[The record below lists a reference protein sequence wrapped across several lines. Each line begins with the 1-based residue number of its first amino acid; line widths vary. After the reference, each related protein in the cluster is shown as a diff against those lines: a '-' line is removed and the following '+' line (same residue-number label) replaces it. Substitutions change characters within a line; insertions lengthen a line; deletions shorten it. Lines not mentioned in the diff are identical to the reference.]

1 MFYIRGPQGA
11 GKVYSEMFKD
21 EEGKAWKLIYL
32 IVDMTSSSPYLSHV
46 GILYAGL
53 ACSSLGA
60 TY

>member
-32 IVDMTSSSPYLSHV
+32 IVDMTSSSPTRLMLESYMLDLPV
-46 GILYAGL
+46 A
-53 ACSSLGA
+53 A
-60 TY
+60 